1 MTNSNLLTKF
11 RKYFFVIIICL
22 LIAGGYSFNLDRKS
36 EYLASVSIG
45 FSPKPQ
51 ASLAQSPSLND
62 KEYTLLL
69 NGFTQY
75 LQARFATLNIQNSY
89 TQVLETP
96 LTKANEK
103 KAIYDIIPTGL
114 GYINLSI
121 STNSAAKA
129 QKFIDTTKE
138 VINNKLIPEWNTE
151 RVAEYQVATNNNLI
165 SSISETK
172 PSPVTLLIP
181 ILAALV
187 VGSIITLLLP
197 IPKNK

>member
-22 LIAGGYSFNLDRKS
+22 LIAGGYSFNLNQKN

-51 ASLAQSPSLND
+51 ASLAQNSSLND

-75 LQARFATLNIQNSY
+75 LQARFNSLNIQNSY

-103 KAIYDIIPTGL
+103 KAIYDISGTGL
-114 GYINLSI
+114 GYINLSV

-138 VINNKLIPEWNTE
+138 VVNNRLIPEWNTE

-165 SSISETK
+165 SSINETK
-172 PSPVTLLIP
+172 PSQVTLLIP

-197 IPKNK
+197 IPKTK

>member
-1 MTNSNLLTKF
+1 MTNSNLLTKL

-36 EYLASVSIG
+36 EYLVSVSIG

-51 ASLAQSPSLND
+51 ASLAQNSSLND

-75 LQARFATLNIQNSY
+75 LQARFSSLNIQNSY

-103 KAIYDIIPTGL
+103 KAIYDIVQTGL
-114 GYINLSI
+114 GYINLSV
-121 STNSAAKA
+121 STDSPAKA

-138 VINNKLIPEWNTE
+138 VVNNKLIPEWNTE

-165 SSISETK
+165 SSINETK
-172 PSPVTLLIP
+172 PSQVTLLIP

-197 IPKNK
+197 MPKTK